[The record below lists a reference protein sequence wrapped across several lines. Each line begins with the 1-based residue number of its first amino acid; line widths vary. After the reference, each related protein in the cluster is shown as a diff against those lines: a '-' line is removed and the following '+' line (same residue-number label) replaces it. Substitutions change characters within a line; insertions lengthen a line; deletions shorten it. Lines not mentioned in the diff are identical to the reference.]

1 MIKKVVPVDSFFN
14 FFKPPQPPSM
24 EAMEEGN
31 VDEDELEDL
40 DEKLEID
47 YQLGEDLKERVSGRA
62 RDGGTKRR

>member
-1 MIKKVVPVDSFFN
+1 
-14 FFKPPQPPSM
+14 M

-47 YQLGEDLKERVSGRA
+47 YQLGEDLKERVSYLKEVYRFSICVAHCGVSLLAVR
-62 RDGGTKRR
+62 

>member
-1 MIKKVVPVDSFFN
+1 MPVDSFFN

-47 YQLGEDLKERVSGRA
+47 YQLGEDLKERVSLLCGHIINR
-62 RDGGTKRR
+62 GTVLLI

>member
-1 MIKKVVPVDSFFN
+1 
-14 FFKPPQPPSM
+14 M

-62 RDGGTKRR
+62 RDAGTSCR